1 MTIDIT
7 LPDGTIRNYESPVTG
22 YEIAESIGPRLL
34 KDSICIEINNNFK
47 DLSYEITDNNTVRIV
62 TKKDLDALNILRH
75 SSAHILAQAVLNL
88 YPDAQY
94 GVGPS
99 IENGF
104 YYDFLFSKPLKESD
118 LLDIELE
125 MKKIVKSSQ
134 NFVRSE
140 ITKKDATK
148 LFKKQTLKIELIESA
163 ESNEGVG
170 NDTVSLYHNDEFVD
184 LCMGPHIPN
193 TSLLKY
199 FKLTKL
205 SGAYWRGDETNIQL
219 QRIYGTSWF
228 SKEDLNTYLIQQEE
242 AEKRDHRKLG
252 NELDL
257 FTTSEELG
265 SGNFLWKPK
274 GAILRDV
281 IESYS
286 KKAHMNNGYSLV
298 NTPHIGKSILW
309 ETSGHLDHYSEN
321 MYPPISHDE
330 NNETY
335 YLKPMN
341 CPFHILVYKSDLHS
355 YKELPLR
362 YFEFGS
368 VYRYE
373 KTGVLHGLLRLR
385 GFTQDDA
392 HIFCTTAQINDEVK
406 TLLSFS
412 VNLLGC
418 YGLTEIEADLSTKPN
433 KYIGSDSDWE
443 NATNSLKQS
452 LTELEVP
459 FKTAEGEGAFY
470 GPKIDL
476 HAKDAIGRRW
486 QLSTIQI
493 DFAQPDNFNIEYV
506 NSENKKERPVMI
518 HRALLG
524 SVERFTAVLLEH
536 YAGNLPGWL
545 SPTQIDI
552 LTIGNVEEYKDKL
565 LKDLKDYRISI
576 DNRNIRL
583 GEKIHNS
590 EKSKTP
596 IQIIIGEQDNEKDT
610 IALNIYGEDNS
621 KDIDYKEGLKI
632 IRNTLKEPEFNLNG

>member
-193 TSLLKY
+193 TSMLKY

-321 MYPPISHDE
+321 MYPPISHEE

-565 LKDLKDYRISI
+565 LKDLKDYRVSI

-596 IQIIIGEQDNEKDT
+596 IQIIIGEQDNKKDT
-610 IALNIYGEDNS
+610 IALNIHGEDNS

>member
-62 TKKDLDALNILRH
+62 TKKDLDALHILRH

-125 MKKIVKSSQ
+125 MKEIVKSSQ

-170 NDTVSLYHNDEFVD
+170 FNTVSLYHNDEFVD

-309 ETSGHLDHYSEN
+309 ETSGHLDHYREN
-321 MYPPISHDE
+321 MYPPISHEE

-565 LKDLKDYRISI
+565 LKDLKDYRVSI

-610 IALNIYGEDNS
+610 IALNIHGEDNS

>member
-228 SKEDLNTYLIQQEE
+228 SKEDLNSYLIQQEE

-565 LKDLKDYRISI
+565 LKDLKDYRVSI

>member
-125 MKKIVKSSQ
+125 MKMIVKSSQ

-321 MYPPISHDE
+321 MYPPINHDE

-565 LKDLKDYRISI
+565 LKDLKDYRVSI

-610 IALNIYGEDNS
+610 IALNIHGEDNS

>member
-62 TKKDLDALNILRH
+62 TKKDLDALHILRH

-118 LLDIELE
+118 LLVIELE
-125 MKKIVKSSQ
+125 MKEIVKSSQ

-170 NDTVSLYHNDEFVD
+170 FDTVSLYHNDEFVD

-321 MYPPISHDE
+321 MYPPISHEE

-565 LKDLKDYRISI
+565 LKDLKDYRVSI

-610 IALNIYGEDNS
+610 IALNIHGEDNS

>member
-125 MKKIVKSSQ
+125 MNKIVKSSQ

-193 TSLLKY
+193 TSMLKY

-565 LKDLKDYRISI
+565 LKDLKDYRVSI

-596 IQIIIGEQDNEKDT
+596 IQIIIGEQDNKKDT
-610 IALNIYGEDNS
+610 IALNIHGEDNS

>member
-62 TKKDLDALNILRH
+62 TKKDLDALHILRH

-125 MKKIVKSSQ
+125 MKEIVKSSQ

-565 LKDLKDYRISI
+565 LKDLKDYRVSI

-610 IALNIYGEDNS
+610 IALNIHGEDNS

-632 IRNTLKEPEFNLNG
+632 IRNTLKQPEFNLNG

>member
-7 LPDGTIRNYESPVTG
+7 LPDGSVRNYDSPVTG
-22 YEIAESIGPRLL
+22 FQIAESIGPRLL
-34 KDSICIEINNNFK
+34 KDAICIEINNSFK
-47 DLSYEITDNNTVRIV
+47 DLSYEVSNDNNVRII
-62 TKKDLDALNILRH
+62 TNKDLDALHILRH

-88 YPDAQY
+88 YPDAQF

-104 YYDFLFSKPLKESD
+104 YYDFLFTNPIKESD
-118 LLDIELE
+118 LTNIEQE
-125 MKKIVKSSQ
+125 MKNIAKSSQ
-134 NFVRSE
+134 SFIRSE
-140 ITKKDATK
+140 ITKKDAIK
-148 LFKKQTLKIELIESA
+148 IFKKQKLKIELIESA
-163 ESNEGVG
+163 ESDEGVG
-170 NDTVSLYHNDEFVD
+170 SDTVSLYKNDKFVD
-184 LCMGPHIPN
+184 LCMGPHLPN
-193 TSLLKY
+193 TNILKH
-199 FKLTKL
+199 FKLTKI
-205 SGAYWRGDETNIQL
+205 SGAYWRGDESNVQL

-228 SKEDLNTYLIQQEE
+228 TKDDLDTYLSQQEE

-257 FTTSEELG
+257 FTSSEELG

-286 KKAHMNNGYSLV
+286 KKAHINNGYSLV
-298 NTPHIGKSILW
+298 NTPHIGKSVLW

-321 MYPPISHDE
+321 MYPPINHEE

-392 HIFCTTAQINDEVK
+392 HIFCTTDQINEEVK

-412 VNLLGC
+412 VKLLGS
-418 YGLTEIEADLSTKPN
+418 YGLTEIEADLSTKPK
-433 KYIGSDSDWE
+433 KYIGSDTDWD

-459 FKTAEGEGAFY
+459 FQTAEGEGAFY

-493 DFAQPDNFNIEYV
+493 DFAQPENFNIEYV
-506 NSENKKERPVMI
+506 NSDNKKSRPVMI

-545 SPTQIDI
+545 SPTQVDV
-552 LTIGNVEEYKDKL
+552 LTIGNVEEYTEKIL
-565 LKDLKDYRISI
+565 HDLNGYRVSI
-576 DNRNIRL
+576 DNRNTRL

-590 EKSKTP
+590 EKVKTP
-596 IQIIIGEQDNEKDT
+596 IQIIIGEKDDKNNTMAINVLGKDN
-610 IALNIYGEDNS
+610 N
-621 KDIDYKEGLKI
+621 KDIDYKEGIKTI
-632 IRNTLKEPEFNLNG
+632 KEILKEPEFNLNG

>member
-7 LPDGTIRNYESPVTG
+7 LPDGSVRNYDSPVTG
-22 YEIAESIGPRLL
+22 FQIAESIGPRLL
-34 KDSICIEINNNFK
+34 KDAICIEINNSFK
-47 DLSYEITDNNTVRIV
+47 DLSYEVSNDNNVRII
-62 TKKDLDALNILRH
+62 TNKDLDALHILRH

-88 YPDAQY
+88 YPDAQF

-104 YYDFLFSKPLKESD
+104 YYDFLFANPIKESD
-118 LLDIELE
+118 LTNIEQE
-125 MKKIVKSSQ
+125 MKNIANSSQ
-134 NFVRSE
+134 SFIRSE
-140 ITKKDATK
+140 ITKKDAIK
-148 LFKKQTLKIELIESA
+148 IFKKQKLKIELIESA
-163 ESNEGVG
+163 ESDEGVG
-170 NDTVSLYHNDEFVD
+170 SDTVSLYKNDKFVD
-184 LCMGPHIPN
+184 LCMGPHLPN
-193 TSLLKY
+193 TNILKH
-199 FKLTKL
+199 FKLTKI
-205 SGAYWRGDETNIQL
+205 SGAYWRGDESNVQL

-228 SKEDLNTYLIQQEE
+228 TKDDLDTYLSQQEE

-257 FTTSEELG
+257 FTSSEELG

-286 KKAHMNNGYSLV
+286 KKAHINNGYSLV
-298 NTPHIGKSILW
+298 NTPHIGKSVLW

-321 MYPPISHDE
+321 MYPPINHEE

-392 HIFCTTAQINDEVK
+392 HIFCTTDQINEEVK

-412 VNLLGC
+412 VKLLGS
-418 YGLTEIEADLSTKPN
+418 YGLTEIEADLSTKPK
-433 KYIGSDSDWE
+433 KYIGSDTDWD

-459 FKTAEGEGAFY
+459 FQTAEEEGAFY

-493 DFAQPDNFNIEYV
+493 DFAQPENFNIEYV
-506 NSENKKERPVMI
+506 NSDNKKSRPVMI

-545 SPTQIDI
+545 SPTQVDV
-552 LTIGNVEEYKDKL
+552 LTIGNVEEYTEKIL
-565 LKDLKDYRISI
+565 HDLNGYRVSI
-576 DNRNIRL
+576 DNRNTRL

-590 EKSKTP
+590 EKVKTP
-596 IQIIIGEQDNEKDT
+596 IQIIIGEKDDKNNTMAINVLGKDN
-610 IALNIYGEDNS
+610 N
-621 KDIDYKEGLKI
+621 KDIDYKEGIKTI
-632 IRNTLKEPEFNLNG
+632 KEILKEPEFNLNG

>member
-193 TSLLKY
+193 TSMLKY

-330 NNETY
+330 NNEIY

-418 YGLTEIEADLSTKPN
+418 YGLSEIEADLSTKPN

-565 LKDLKDYRISI
+565 LKDLKDYRVSI

-596 IQIIIGEQDNEKDT
+596 IQIIIGEQDNKKDT
-610 IALNIYGEDNS
+610 IALNIHGEDNS

>member
-321 MYPPISHDE
+321 MYPPISHEE

-565 LKDLKDYRISI
+565 LKDLKDYRVSV

-596 IQIIIGEQDNEKDT
+596 IQIIIGEQDNKKDT
-610 IALNIYGEDNS
+610 IALNIHGEDNS

-632 IRNTLKEPEFNLNG
+632 IRNTLKEPEFKLNG

>member
-412 VNLLGC
+412 VKLLCC
-418 YGLTEIEADLSTKPN
+418 YGLTDIEADLSTKPN

-565 LKDLKDYRISI
+565 LKDLKDYRVSI

>member
-7 LPDGTIRNYESPVTG
+7 LPDGSVRNYDSPVTG
-22 YEIAESIGPRLL
+22 FQIAESIGPRLL
-34 KDSICIEINNNFK
+34 KDAICIEINNSFK
-47 DLSYEITDNNTVRIV
+47 DLSYEVSNDNNVRII
-62 TKKDLDALNILRH
+62 TNKDLDALHILRH

-88 YPDAQY
+88 YPDAQF

-104 YYDFLFSKPLKESD
+104 YYDFLFTNPIKESD
-118 LLDIELE
+118 LTNIEQE
-125 MKKIVKSSQ
+125 MKNIAKSSQ
-134 NFVRSE
+134 SFIRSE
-140 ITKKDATK
+140 ITKKDAIK
-148 LFKKQTLKIELIESA
+148 IFKKQKLKIELIESA
-163 ESNEGVG
+163 ESDEGVG
-170 NDTVSLYHNDEFVD
+170 SDTVSLYKNDKFVD
-184 LCMGPHIPN
+184 LCMGPHLPN
-193 TSLLKY
+193 TNILKH
-199 FKLTKL
+199 FKLTKI
-205 SGAYWRGDETNIQL
+205 SGAYWRGDESNVQL

-228 SKEDLNTYLIQQEE
+228 TKDDLDTYLSQQEE

-257 FTTSEELG
+257 FTSSEELG

-286 KKAHMNNGYSLV
+286 KKAHINNGYSLV
-298 NTPHIGKSILW
+298 NTPHIGKSVLW

-321 MYPPISHDE
+321 MYPPINHEE

-392 HIFCTTAQINDEVK
+392 HIFCTTDQINEEVK

-412 VNLLGC
+412 VKLLGS
-418 YGLTEIEADLSTKPN
+418 YGLTEIEADLSTKPK
-433 KYIGSDSDWE
+433 KYIGSDTDWD

-459 FKTAEGEGAFY
+459 FQTAEGEGAFY

-493 DFAQPDNFNIEYV
+493 DFAQPENFNIEYV
-506 NSENKKERPVMI
+506 NSDNKKSRPVMI

-545 SPTQIDI
+545 SPTQVDV
-552 LTIGNVEEYKDKL
+552 LTIGNVEEYTEKIL
-565 LKDLKDYRISI
+565 HDLNGYRVSI
-576 DNRNIRL
+576 DNRNTRL

-590 EKSKTP
+590 EKVKTP
-596 IQIIIGEQDNEKDT
+596 IQIIIGEKDDKNNTMAINVFGKDN
-610 IALNIYGEDNS
+610 N
-621 KDIDYKEGLKI
+621 KDIDYKEGIKTIKKI
-632 IRNTLKEPEFNLNG
+632 LKEPEFNLNG

>member
-62 TKKDLDALNILRH
+62 TKKDLDALHILRH

-140 ITKKDATK
+140 INKKDATK

-321 MYPPISHDE
+321 MYPPISHEE

-565 LKDLKDYRISI
+565 LKDLKDYRVSI

>member
-7 LPDGTIRNYESPVTG
+7 LPGGSVRNYDSPVTG
-22 YEIAESIGPRLL
+22 FQIAESIGPRLL
-34 KDSICIEINNNFK
+34 KDAICIEINNSFK
-47 DLSYEITDNNTVRIV
+47 DLSYELSNDNNVRII
-62 TKKDLDALNILRH
+62 TNKDLDALHILRH

-88 YPDAQY
+88 YPDAQF

-104 YYDFLFSKPLKESD
+104 YYDFLFANPIKESD
-118 LLDIELE
+118 LTNIEQE
-125 MKKIVKSSQ
+125 MKNIAKSSQ
-134 NFVRSE
+134 SFLRSE
-140 ITKKDATK
+140 ITKKDAIK
-148 LFKKQTLKIELIESA
+148 IFKKQKLKIELIESA
-163 ESNEGVG
+163 ESDEGVG
-170 NDTVSLYHNDEFVD
+170 SDTVSLYKNDKFVD
-184 LCMGPHIPN
+184 LCMGPHLPN
-193 TSLLKY
+193 TNILKH
-199 FKLTKL
+199 FKLTKI
-205 SGAYWRGDETNIQL
+205 SGAYWRGDESNVQL

-228 SKEDLNTYLIQQEE
+228 TKDDLDTYLSQQEE

-257 FTTSEELG
+257 FTSSEELG

-286 KKAHMNNGYSLV
+286 KKAHINNGYSLV
-298 NTPHIGKSILW
+298 NTPHIGKSVLW

-321 MYPPISHDE
+321 MYPPINHEE

-392 HIFCTTAQINDEVK
+392 HIFCTTDQINEEVK

-412 VNLLGC
+412 VKLLGS
-418 YGLTEIEADLSTKPN
+418 YGLTEIEADLSTKPK
-433 KYIGSDSDWE
+433 KYIGSDTDWD

-459 FKTAEGEGAFY
+459 FQTAEGEGAFY

-493 DFAQPDNFNIEYV
+493 DFAQPENFNIEYV
-506 NSENKKERPVMI
+506 NSDNKKSKPVMI

-545 SPTQIDI
+545 SPTQVDV
-552 LTIGNVEEYKDKL
+552 LTIGNVEEYTEKIL
-565 LKDLKDYRISI
+565 HDLDGYRVSI
-576 DNRNIRL
+576 DNRNTRL

-590 EKSKTP
+590 EKVKTP
-596 IQIIIGEQDNEKDT
+596 IQIIIGEKDDKNNTMAINVFGKDN
-610 IALNIYGEDNS
+610 N
-621 KDIDYKEGLKI
+621 KDIDYKEGIKTIKKI
-632 IRNTLKEPEFNLNG
+632 LKEPEFNLNG

>member
-34 KDSICIEINNNFK
+34 KDSICIEIDNNFK

-134 NFVRSE
+134 NFVRSV

-163 ESNEGVG
+163 DSNEGVG

-321 MYPPISHDE
+321 MYPPISHEE

-565 LKDLKDYRISI
+565 LKDLKDYRVSI

>member
-7 LPDGTIRNYESPVTG
+7 LPDGSVRNYDSPVTG
-22 YEIAESIGPRLL
+22 FQIAESIGPRLL
-34 KDSICIEINNNFK
+34 KDAICIEINNSFK
-47 DLSYEITDNNTVRIV
+47 DLSYEVSNDNNVRII
-62 TKKDLDALNILRH
+62 TNKDLDALHILRH

-88 YPDAQY
+88 YPDAQF

-104 YYDFLFSKPLKESD
+104 YYDFLFANPIKESD
-118 LLDIELE
+118 LTNIEQE
-125 MKKIVKSSQ
+125 MKNIANSSQ
-134 NFVRSE
+134 SFIRSE
-140 ITKKDATK
+140 ITKKDAIK
-148 LFKKQTLKIELIESA
+148 IFKKQKLKIELIESA
-163 ESNEGVG
+163 ESDEGVG
-170 NDTVSLYHNDEFVD
+170 SDTVSLYKNDKFVD
-184 LCMGPHIPN
+184 LCMGPHLPN
-193 TSLLKY
+193 TNILKH
-199 FKLTKL
+199 FKLTKI
-205 SGAYWRGDETNIQL
+205 SGAYWRGDESNVQL

-228 SKEDLNTYLIQQEE
+228 TKDDLDTYLSQQEE

-257 FTTSEELG
+257 FTSSDELG

-286 KKAHMNNGYSLV
+286 KKAHINNGYSLV
-298 NTPHIGKSILW
+298 NTPHIGKSVLW

-321 MYPPISHDE
+321 MYPPINHEE

-392 HIFCTTAQINDEVK
+392 HIFCTTDQINEEVK

-412 VNLLGC
+412 VKLLGS
-418 YGLTEIEADLSTKPN
+418 YGLTEIEADLSTKPK
-433 KYIGSDSDWE
+433 KYIGSDTDWD

-459 FKTAEGEGAFY
+459 FQTAEEEGAFY

-493 DFAQPDNFNIEYV
+493 DFAQPENFNIEYV
-506 NSENKKERPVMI
+506 NSDNKKSRPVMI

-545 SPTQIDI
+545 SPTQVDV
-552 LTIGNVEEYKDKL
+552 LTIGNVEEYTEKIL
-565 LKDLKDYRISI
+565 HDLDGYRVSI
-576 DNRNIRL
+576 DNRNTRL

-590 EKSKTP
+590 EKVKTP
-596 IQIIIGEQDNEKDT
+596 IQIIIGEKDDKNNTMAINVFGKDN
-610 IALNIYGEDNS
+610 N
-621 KDIDYKEGLKI
+621 KDIDYKEGIKTIKKI
-632 IRNTLKEPEFNLNG
+632 LKEPEFNLNG

>member
-7 LPDGTIRNYESPVTG
+7 LPDGSVRNYDSPVTG
-22 YEIAESIGPRLL
+22 FQIAESIGPRLL
-34 KDSICIEINNNFK
+34 KDAICIEINNSFK
-47 DLSYEITDNNTVRIV
+47 DLSYEVSNDNNVRII
-62 TKKDLDALNILRH
+62 TNKDLDALHILRH

-88 YPDAQY
+88 YPDAQF

-104 YYDFLFSKPLKESD
+104 YYDFLFTNPIKESD
-118 LLDIELE
+118 LTNIEQE
-125 MKKIVKSSQ
+125 MKNIAKSSQ
-134 NFVRSE
+134 SFIRSE
-140 ITKKDATK
+140 ITKKDAIK
-148 LFKKQTLKIELIESA
+148 IFKKQKLKIELIESA
-163 ESNEGVG
+163 ESDEGVG
-170 NDTVSLYHNDEFVD
+170 SDTVSLYKNDKFVD
-184 LCMGPHIPN
+184 LCMGPHLPN
-193 TSLLKY
+193 TNILKH
-199 FKLTKL
+199 FKLTKI
-205 SGAYWRGDETNIQL
+205 SGAYWRGDESNVQL

-228 SKEDLNTYLIQQEE
+228 TKDDLDTYLSQQEE

-257 FTTSEELG
+257 FTSSEELG

-286 KKAHMNNGYSLV
+286 KKAHINNGYSLV
-298 NTPHIGKSILW
+298 NTPHIGKSVLW

-321 MYPPISHDE
+321 MYPPINHEE

-392 HIFCTTAQINDEVK
+392 HIFCTTDQINEEVK

-412 VNLLGC
+412 VKLLGS
-418 YGLTEIEADLSTKPN
+418 YGLTEIEADLSTKPK
-433 KYIGSDSDWE
+433 KYIGSDTDWD

-459 FKTAEGEGAFY
+459 FQTAEEEGAFY

-493 DFAQPDNFNIEYV
+493 DFAQPENFNIEYV
-506 NSENKKERPVMI
+506 NSDNKKSRPVMI

-545 SPTQIDI
+545 SPTQVDV
-552 LTIGNVEEYKDKL
+552 LTIGNVEEYTEKIL
-565 LKDLKDYRISI
+565 HDLDGYRVSI
-576 DNRNIRL
+576 DNRNTRL

-590 EKSKTP
+590 EKVKTP
-596 IQIIIGEQDNEKDT
+596 IQIIIGEKDDKNNTMAINVFGKDN
-610 IALNIYGEDNS
+610 N
-621 KDIDYKEGLKI
+621 KDIDYKEGIKTIKKI
-632 IRNTLKEPEFNLNG
+632 LKEPEFNLNG

>member
-228 SKEDLNTYLIQQEE
+228 SKEDLNSYLIQQEE

-565 LKDLKDYRISI
+565 LKDLKDYRVSI

-596 IQIIIGEQDNEKDT
+596 IQIIIGEQDNKKDT
-610 IALNIYGEDNS
+610 IALNIHGEDNS

>member
-7 LPDGTIRNYESPVTG
+7 LPDGSVRNYDSPVTG
-22 YEIAESIGPRLL
+22 FQIAESIGPRLL
-34 KDSICIEINNNFK
+34 KDAICIEINNSFK
-47 DLSYEITDNNTVRIV
+47 DLSYEVTNNNNVRII
-62 TKKDLDALNILRH
+62 TNKDLDALHILRH

-88 YPDAQY
+88 YPDAQF

-104 YYDFLFSKPLKESD
+104 YYDFLFANPIKESD
-118 LLDIELE
+118 LTNIEQE
-125 MKKIVKSSQ
+125 MKNIAKSSQ
-134 NFVRSE
+134 SFIRSE
-140 ITKKDATK
+140 ITKKDAIK
-148 LFKKQTLKIELIESA
+148 IFKKQKLKIELIESA
-163 ESNEGVG
+163 ESDEGVG
-170 NDTVSLYHNDEFVD
+170 SDTVSLYKNDKFVD
-184 LCMGPHIPN
+184 LCMGPHLPN
-193 TSLLKY
+193 TNILKH
-199 FKLTKL
+199 FKLTKI
-205 SGAYWRGDETNIQL
+205 SGAYWRGDESNVQL

-228 SKEDLNTYLIQQEE
+228 TKDDLDTYLSQQEE

-257 FTTSEELG
+257 FTSSDELG

-286 KKAHMNNGYSLV
+286 KKAHINNGYSLV
-298 NTPHIGKSILW
+298 NTPHIGKSVLW

-321 MYPPISHDE
+321 MYPPINHEE

-392 HIFCTTAQINDEVK
+392 HIFCTTDQINEEVK

-412 VNLLGC
+412 VKLLGSH
-418 YGLTEIEADLSTKPN
+418 GPTEIEADLSTKPK
-433 KYIGSDSDWE
+433 KYIGSDTDWD
-443 NATNSLKQS
+443 NATNSLKHS

-459 FKTAEGEGAFY
+459 FQTAEGEGAFY

-493 DFAQPDNFNIEYV
+493 DFAQPENFNIEYV
-506 NSENKKERPVMI
+506 NSDNKKSRPVMI

-545 SPTQIDI
+545 SPTQVDV
-552 LTIGNVEEYKDKL
+552 LTIGNVEEYTEKIL
-565 LKDLKDYRISI
+565 NDLDGYRVSI
-576 DNRNIRL
+576 DNRNTRL

-590 EKSKTP
+590 EKVKTP
-596 IQIIIGEQDNEKDT
+596 IQIIIGEKDDKNNTMAINIFGKDN
-610 IALNIYGEDNS
+610 N
-621 KDIDYKEGLKI
+621 KDIDYKEGIKTIKKI
-632 IRNTLKEPEFNLNG
+632 LKEPEFNLNG

>member
-321 MYPPISHDE
+321 MYPPITHDE

-565 LKDLKDYRISI
+565 LKDLKDYRVSI

>member
-7 LPDGTIRNYESPVTG
+7 LPDGSVRNYDSPVTG
-22 YEIAESIGPRLL
+22 FQIAESIGPRLL
-34 KDSICIEINNNFK
+34 KDAICIEINNSFK
-47 DLSYEITDNNTVRIV
+47 DLSYEVSNDNNVRII
-62 TKKDLDALNILRH
+62 TNKDLDALHILRH

-88 YPDAQY
+88 YPDAQF

-104 YYDFLFSKPLKESD
+104 YYDFLFTNPIKESD
-118 LLDIELE
+118 LTNIEQE
-125 MKKIVKSSQ
+125 MKNIAKSSQ
-134 NFVRSE
+134 SFLRSE
-140 ITKKDATK
+140 ITKKDAIK
-148 LFKKQTLKIELIESA
+148 IFKKQKLKIELIESA
-163 ESNEGVG
+163 ESDEGVG
-170 NDTVSLYHNDEFVD
+170 SDTVSLYKNDKFVD
-184 LCMGPHIPN
+184 LCMGPHLPN
-193 TSLLKY
+193 TNILKH
-199 FKLTKL
+199 FKLTKI
-205 SGAYWRGDETNIQL
+205 SGAYWRGDESNVQL

-228 SKEDLNTYLIQQEE
+228 TKDDLDTYLSQQEE

-257 FTTSEELG
+257 FTSSEELG

-286 KKAHMNNGYSLV
+286 KKAHINNGYSLV
-298 NTPHIGKSILW
+298 NTPHIGKSVLW

-321 MYPPISHDE
+321 MYPPINHEE

-392 HIFCTTAQINDEVK
+392 HIFCTTDQINEEVK

-412 VNLLGC
+412 VKLLGS
-418 YGLTEIEADLSTKPN
+418 YGLTEIEADLSTKPK
-433 KYIGSDSDWE
+433 KYIGSDTDWD

-459 FKTAEGEGAFY
+459 FQTAEGEGAFY

-493 DFAQPDNFNIEYV
+493 DFAQPENFNIEYV
-506 NSENKKERPVMI
+506 NSDNKKSRPVMI

-545 SPTQIDI
+545 SPTQIDV
-552 LTIGNVEEYKDKL
+552 LTIGNVDEYTEKIL
-565 LKDLKDYRISI
+565 HDLDGYRVSI
-576 DNRNIRL
+576 DNRNTRL

-590 EKSKTP
+590 EKVKTP
-596 IQIIIGEQDNEKDT
+596 IQIIIGEKDDKNNTMAINVFGKDN
-610 IALNIYGEDNS
+610 N
-621 KDIDYKEGLKI
+621 KDIDYKEGIKTIKKI
-632 IRNTLKEPEFNLNG
+632 LKEPEFNLNG

>member
-7 LPDGTIRNYESPVTG
+7 LPDGSVRNYDSPVTG
-22 YEIAESIGPRLL
+22 FQIAESIGPRLL
-34 KDSICIEINNNFK
+34 KDAICIEINNSFK
-47 DLSYEITDNNTVRIV
+47 DLSYEVSNDNNVRII
-62 TKKDLDALNILRH
+62 TNKDLDALHILRH

-88 YPDAQY
+88 YPDAQF

-104 YYDFLFSKPLKESD
+104 YYDFLFANPIKESD
-118 LLDIELE
+118 LTNIEQE
-125 MKKIVKSSQ
+125 MKNIAKSSQ
-134 NFVRSE
+134 SFIRSE
-140 ITKKDATK
+140 ITKKDAIK
-148 LFKKQTLKIELIESA
+148 IFKKQKLKIELIESA
-163 ESNEGVG
+163 ESDEGVG
-170 NDTVSLYHNDEFVD
+170 SDTVSLYKNDKFVD
-184 LCMGPHIPN
+184 LCMGPHLPN
-193 TSLLKY
+193 TNILKH
-199 FKLTKL
+199 FKLTKI
-205 SGAYWRGDETNIQL
+205 SGAYWRGDESNVQL

-228 SKEDLNTYLIQQEE
+228 TKDDLDTYLSQQEE

-257 FTTSEELG
+257 FTSSDELG

-286 KKAHMNNGYSLV
+286 KKAHINNGYSLV
-298 NTPHIGKSILW
+298 NTPHIGKSVLW

-321 MYPPISHDE
+321 MYPPINHEE

-392 HIFCTTAQINDEVK
+392 HIFCTTDQINEEVK

-412 VNLLGC
+412 VKLLGS
-418 YGLTEIEADLSTKPN
+418 YGLTEIEADLSTKPK
-433 KYIGSDSDWE
+433 KYIGSDTDWD

-459 FKTAEGEGAFY
+459 FQTAEGEGAFY

-493 DFAQPDNFNIEYV
+493 DFAQPENFNIEYV
-506 NSENKKERPVMI
+506 NSDNKKSRPVMI

-545 SPTQIDI
+545 SPTQVDV
-552 LTIGNVEEYKDKL
+552 LTIGNVEEYTEKIL
-565 LKDLKDYRISI
+565 NDLDGYRVSI
-576 DNRNIRL
+576 DNRNTRL

-590 EKSKTP
+590 EKVKTP
-596 IQIIIGEQDNEKDT
+596 IQIIIGEKDDKNNTMAINIFGKDN
-610 IALNIYGEDNS
+610 N
-621 KDIDYKEGLKI
+621 KDIDYKEGIKTIRKI
-632 IRNTLKEPEFNLNG
+632 LKEPEFNLNG

>member
-22 YEIAESIGPRLL
+22 YEIAESIGPKLL
-34 KDSICIEINNNFK
+34 KDSVCIEINNNFK

-321 MYPPISHDE
+321 MYPPISHEE

-565 LKDLKDYRISI
+565 LKDLKDYRVSI

-632 IRNTLKEPEFNLNG
+632 IRNTLKEPEFKLNG

>member
-1 MTIDIT
+1 MTINIT

-321 MYPPISHDE
+321 MYPPISHEE

-565 LKDLKDYRISI
+565 LKDLKDYRVSI

-610 IALNIYGEDNS
+610 IALNIHGEDNS

>member
-125 MKKIVKSSQ
+125 MKEIVKSSQ

-321 MYPPISHDE
+321 MYPPITHDE

-565 LKDLKDYRISI
+565 LKDLKDYRVSI

-610 IALNIYGEDNS
+610 IALNIHGEDNS

>member
-7 LPDGTIRNYESPVTG
+7 LPDGSVRNYDSPVTG
-22 YEIAESIGPRLL
+22 FQIAESIGPRLL
-34 KDSICIEINNNFK
+34 KDAICIEINNSFK
-47 DLSYEITDNNTVRIV
+47 DLSYEVSNDNNVRII
-62 TKKDLDALNILRH
+62 TNKDLDALHILRH

-88 YPDAQY
+88 YPDAQF

-104 YYDFLFSKPLKESD
+104 YYDFLFANPIKESD
-118 LLDIELE
+118 LTNIEQE
-125 MKKIVKSSQ
+125 MKNIAKSSQ
-134 NFVRSE
+134 SFIRSE
-140 ITKKDATK
+140 ITKKDAIK
-148 LFKKQTLKIELIESA
+148 IFKKQKLKIELIESA
-163 ESNEGVG
+163 ESDEGVG
-170 NDTVSLYHNDEFVD
+170 SDTVSLYTNDKFVD
-184 LCMGPHIPN
+184 LCMGPHLPN
-193 TSLLKY
+193 TNILKH
-199 FKLTKL
+199 FKLTKI
-205 SGAYWRGDETNIQL
+205 SGAYWRGDESNVQL

-228 SKEDLNTYLIQQEE
+228 TKDDLDTYLSQQEE

-257 FTTSEELG
+257 FTSSDELG

-286 KKAHMNNGYSLV
+286 KKAHINNGYSLV
-298 NTPHIGKSILW
+298 NTPHIGKSVLW
-309 ETSGHLDHYSEN
+309 ETSGHLEHYSEN
-321 MYPPISHDE
+321 MYPPINHEE

-392 HIFCTTAQINDEVK
+392 HIFCTTDQINEEVK

-412 VNLLGC
+412 VKLLGS
-418 YGLTEIEADLSTKPN
+418 YGLTEIEADLSTKPKN
-433 KYIGSDSDWE
+433 YIGSDKDWD

-459 FKTAEGEGAFY
+459 FQTAEGEGAFY

-493 DFAQPDNFNIEYV
+493 DFAQPENFNIEYV
-506 NSENKKERPVMI
+506 NSDNKKSRPVMI

-545 SPTQIDI
+545 SPTQVDI
-552 LTIGNVEEYKDKL
+552 LTIGNVEKYADKIL
-565 LKDLKDYRISI
+565 NDLDCYRISI
-576 DNRNIRL
+576 DNRNTRL

-590 EKSKTP
+590 EKVKTP
-596 IQIIIGEQDNEKDT
+596 IQIIIGETDDKNNT
-610 IALNIYGEDNS
+610 MAINIFGKENS
-621 KDIDYKEGLKI
+621 KDIDYKEGIKTIRKI
-632 IRNTLKEPEFNLNG
+632 LKEPEFNLNG